1 MNKRIATR
9 KPTGAELRAQR
20 DQRLSAPG
28 PMMEASR
35 RADAIRAGL
44 TGYAATMDKIAEAYR
59 REDWKALGYESFN
72 AYAGGEFG
80 EARLKLTPD
89 QRARILPAFLAV
101 GMSKRGAAAALGVD
115 DKTIRNDLR
124 GADNSALAGEVAQ
137 VKTDAEVADEVARAH
152 ASFDEKYSGDVGSS
166 LPDVP
171 GKTAADTH
179 NSSADGGQGGSDLPT
194 TPPAGDGLAL
204 NEPVPGN
211 PQDASAALA
220 RSSSDQSALVAEQP
234 GSNSSD
240 APVSEGPAGEST
252 ANRPGVSS
260 SLARDEVTPP
270 TSGPVGEEPVAPQPV
285 AVPSAGFGVFTAG
298 DEEGRSA
305 GPDLPS
311 DPASEL
317 MRAVDGLAEALRVLD
332 YDVAGPMLTDTEF
345 KRFDELV
352 LVLPGSVKLLRRW
365 ASAA

>member
-1 MNKRIATR
+1 MSKQQPKPDGIALRRKRELRQHEQTIELAQRSFIDLGRALGKIRAEALYIVAGYKTFESYLETRWEISPQHAYRLINAARTALILSPMGYKITSERAARELAPVADDQETLVAVYEEAQRRATDGRVTSTLIAEVR
-9 KPTGAELRAQR
+9 AEL
-20 DQRLSAPG
+20 AP
-28 PMMEASR
+28 
-35 RADAIRAGL
+35 DA
-44 TGYAATMDKIAEAYR
+44 
-59 REDWKALGYESFN
+59 RE
-72 AYAGGEFG
+72 
-80 EARLKLTPD
+80 
-89 QRARILPAFLAV
+89 V
-101 GMSKRGAAAALGVD
+101 VD
-115 DKTIRNDLR
+115 SYVI
-124 GADNSALAGEVAQ
+124 E
-137 VKTDAEVADEVARAH
+137 AEVAAAT
-152 ASFDEKYSGDVGSS
+152 AAFDAKYSGDVGSS

-171 GKTAADTH
+171 GE
-179 NSSADGGQGGSDLPT
+179 S
-194 TPPAGDGLAL
+194 PPADI
-204 NEPVPGN
+204 PTSQV
-211 PQDASAALA
+211 
-220 RSSSDQSALVAEQP
+220 ALVAGQP

-252 ANRPGVSS
+252 ANRPGMTS

-317 MRAVDGLAEALRVLD
+317 MRAVDGLAAALRDLD

>member
-1 MNKRIATR
+1 MSRRPTSEVKRR
-9 KPTGAELRAQR
+9 SGADLRAQR

-171 GKTAADTH
+171 GE
-179 NSSADGGQGGSDLPT
+179 S
-194 TPPAGDGLAL
+194 PPADI
-204 NEPVPGN
+204 PTSQV
-211 PQDASAALA
+211 
-220 RSSSDQSALVAEQP
+220 ALVAGQP

-252 ANRPGVSS
+252 ANRPGMTS

-285 AVPSAGFGVFTAG
+285 VVPPAGFGVFTAG

-317 MRAVDGLAEALRVLD
+317 MRAVDGLAAALRVLD

>member
-1 MNKRIATR
+1 MSRRPTSEVKRR
-9 KPTGAELRAQR
+9 SGADLRAQR

-152 ASFDEKYSGDVGSS
+152 ASFDEKYSGDVGPS

-171 GKTAADTH
+171 GE
-179 NSSADGGQGGSDLPT
+179 S
-194 TPPAGDGLAL
+194 PPADI
-204 NEPVPGN
+204 PTSQV
-211 PQDASAALA
+211 
-220 RSSSDQSALVAEQP
+220 ALVAGQP
-234 GSNSSD
+234 GSNSSG

-270 TSGPVGEEPVAPQPV
+270 ASGPVGEEPVAPQPV
-285 AVPSAGFGVFTAG
+285 VVPPAGFGVFTAG
-298 DEEGRSA
+298 HEEGRSA

-317 MRAVDGLAEALRVLD
+317 MRAVDGLAAALRVLD

>member
-152 ASFDEKYSGDVGSS
+152 ASFDEKYSGDVGPS

-171 GKTAADTH
+171 GE
-179 NSSADGGQGGSDLPT
+179 S
-194 TPPAGDGLAL
+194 PPADI
-204 NEPVPGN
+204 PTSQV
-211 PQDASAALA
+211 
-220 RSSSDQSALVAEQP
+220 ALVAGQP

-252 ANRPGVSS
+252 ANRPGMTS

-270 TSGPVGEEPVAPQPV
+270 TSGPVGEEPVALQPV
-285 AVPSAGFGVFTAG
+285 VVPPAEFGVFTAG

-317 MRAVDGLAEALRVLD
+317 MRAVDGLAAALRDVD
-332 YDVAGPMLTDTEF
+332 YDVAGPMLTDAEF

>member
-1 MNKRIATR
+1 MSRRPTSEVKRR
-9 KPTGAELRAQR
+9 SGADLRAQR

-152 ASFDEKYSGDVGSS
+152 ASFDEKYSGDVGPS
-166 LPDVP
+166 PADVP
-171 GKTAADTH
+171 GE
-179 NSSADGGQGGSDLPT
+179 S
-194 TPPAGDGLAL
+194 PP
-204 NEPVPGN
+204 
-211 PQDASAALA
+211 AALA
-220 RSSSDQSALVAEQP
+220 RSSPDQSALVAEQP

-252 ANRPGVSS
+252 ANRPGMTS

-285 AVPSAGFGVFTAG
+285 AVPPAGFGVFTAG

-317 MRAVDGLAEALRVLD
+317 MRAVDGLAAALRVLD
-332 YDVAGPMLTDTEF
+332 YDVAGPMLTDAEF
-345 KRFDELV
+345 KRFEELV